1 MPMHDELKEMLA
13 QGDCDLYRTAG
24 ERAEYSPR
32 GGGRAHRCTVVAGAA
47 PVEWVME
54 GPGGAAITCN
64 RVVQV
69 ARAALGKHHPAPGD
83 TVTLASGVVLQVVRV
98 NTSAHDPSWHLD
110 CSVIKA

>member
-1 MPMHDELKEMLA
+1 MHDELKEMLA

-64 RVVQV
+64 RMVLV
-69 ARAALGKHHPAPGD
+69 ARHALPQVQPAPGD
-83 TVTLASGVVLQVVRV
+83 RVQLGSGECLQVVRV
-98 NTSAHDPSWHLD
+98 TGSEHDPSWHLD
-110 CSVIKA
+110 CALITP